1 MTSLFRSYGWAVLV
15 TWLAVGL
22 SEGADGTSD
31 PVVDAS
37 GYIDES
43 LADCGLQAA
52 INQVAES
59 GGGTVQIPAGTFAL
73 RRGLVLRSGVVLA
86 GAGKDKTTLVPARRT
101 LRLEIIEVS
110 TTTSEVI
117 VDQIPEDLQV
127 GSAVVASSRYPPSWY
142 GAPRPAWVTAIDRS
156 RNALTLQ
163 APYGLP
169 KLEPGEGLLTWGDA
183 LAIDRD
189 VRQGDTEI
197 QLKEA
202 SLVRPGDELSLGEP
216 PNESLLAHVFVKEVR
231 GQTVILEQPAR
242 TDFPAWPPAD
252 KIGNKKVN
260 ALVWALFPLIHAA
273 NIEGSGIRD
282 LTIAGHGF
290 DPVRP
295 MQTRYTLAGIH
306 IFNGKHVVIERS
318 AVRDWPSD
326 GISLQAGSACK
337 VKDCEITG
345 CLGNGLH
352 PGTSLA
358 DSIFQGNRL
367 SDNGVG
373 FYFCWHN
380 ERHLIRQNQILG
392 NRGGGITGL
401 GNPGDREN
409 IIEDNRIAEN
419 GGPGIEINGGRYSGN
434 VIRNNTIENNSQE
447 QPGKHPGIA
456 LYAAVEDARQYTIE
470 GNTIRDTQA
479 EPTQHIGVEERHG
492 TYRGKPTRADENV
505 ITGNTFAGHREADIV
520 LAGTDTRCEDNSDAM
535 VRRSQPSKG
544 VKEAD

>member
-1 MTSLFRSYGWAVLV
+1 LRV
-15 TWLAVGL
+15 AVG
-22 SEGADGTSD
+22 DHR
-31 PVVDAS
+31 
-37 GYIDES
+37 
-43 LADCGLQAA
+43 
-52 INQVAES
+52 VAES
-59 GGGTVQIPAGTFAL
+59 GDGTVQIPAGTFAL
-73 RRGLVLRSGVVLA
+73 RRGLVLQSGVVLV
-86 GAGKDKTTLVPARRT
+86 GAGKDKTKLVPDRRT
-101 LRLEIIEVS
+101 LRLEIIEVGA
-110 TTTSEVI
+110 TTNEVI

-142 GAPRPAWVTAIDRS
+142 GAPRPAWITAIDRS
-156 RNALTLQ
+156 RAALTLQ

-169 KLEPGEGLLTWGDA
+169 TLKPGEAMLTWGDA
-183 LAIDRD
+183 MAIDRD

-197 QLKEA
+197 TLMDA

-231 GQTVILEQPAR
+231 DRTAILEQPAC

-273 NIEGSGIRD
+273 NVEECGIRD
-282 LTIAGHGF
+282 LTVAGHGF
-290 DPVRP
+290 DSVCP

-306 IFNGKHVVIERS
+306 IFKGKRVVIERS
-318 AVRDWPSD
+318 AVRNWPSD
-326 GISLQAGSACK
+326 GISLQAGSGCK
-337 VKDCEITG
+337 IEDCEITG

-358 DSIFQGNRL
+358 DSVFQGNLL

-373 FYFCWHN
+373 IYFCWHN
-380 ERHLIRQNQILG
+380 ERHVIRQNQIFG

-419 GGPGIEINGGRYSGN
+419 GGPGIEINGGRSSGN

-447 QPGKHPGIA
+447 QLGKHPGIA

-470 GNTIRDTQA
+470 GNIIRDTQA

-492 TYRGKPTRADENV
+492 MYRDKPTRADENV
-505 ITGNTFAGHREADIV
+505 ITGNKFAGHRDADVV
-520 LAGTDTRCEDNSDAM
+520 LAGTDTRCEDNLGA
-535 VRRSQPSKG
+535 VIRRSHPATG
-544 VKEAD
+544 VKDAD